1 MSRPG
6 KHRPGEGPVLEVRDL
21 SVAVGRKRVLSR
33 LNLSIGPGEVHVLL
47 GPNGGGKTT
56 LLMSIMGM
64 PGYRVTGGRILFM
77 GRDVTGSSVDERA
90 RAGIALAFQKPP
102 AVRGITLGSLT
113 EKVLDRRGGGGGGRA
128 AALAAGLRLEP
139 HLRRDLNVGLSGGE
153 MKRSEVL
160 QLLAME
166 PVLALFDEPE
176 SGVDLDNISV
186 VGESMRSVL
195 AIGPGRSRKAGL
207 IVTHTGHI
215 LRFVPADRGHVLMGG
230 SLVCRGHPQVLF
242 EDVKKHGFEG
252 CLTCPNCRSG

>member
-6 KHRPGEGPVLEVRDL
+6 KHRPGEVPVLEVRDL
-21 SVAVGRKRVLSR
+21 SVTAGRKRVISR

-77 GRDVTGSSVDERA
+77 GKDITGSSVDERA

-113 EKVLDRRGGGGGGRA
+113 EKVPDRREAGGAERA
-128 AALAAGLRLEP
+128 AALAAGLRLVP
-139 HLRRDLNVGLSGGE
+139 HLGRDLNVGLSGGE
-153 MKRSEVL
+153 AKRSEVL

-166 PVLALFDEPE
+166 PALALFDEPE

-186 VGESMRSVL
+186 VGESMRTVL
-195 AIGPGRSRKAGL
+195 GIGPGRTRKAGL

-215 LRFVPADRGHVLMGG
+215 LRFVPADTGHVLMGG
-230 SLVCRGHPQVLF
+230 SLVCRGHPQLLF

-252 CLTCPNCRSG
+252 CLTCPNCRRG

>member
-6 KHRPGEGPVLEVRDL
+6 KHRPGEVPVLEVRDL
-21 SVAVGRKRVLSR
+21 SVAAGRKRVISR

-77 GRDVTGSSVDERA
+77 GEDVTGSSVDERA

-113 EKVLDRRGGGGGGRA
+113 EIMLDRRGNGGVERA

-166 PVLALFDEPE
+166 PSLALFDEPE

-195 AIGPGRSRKAGL
+195 AIGRGRSRKAGL

-230 SLVCRGHPQVLF
+230 TLVCRGHPQVLF